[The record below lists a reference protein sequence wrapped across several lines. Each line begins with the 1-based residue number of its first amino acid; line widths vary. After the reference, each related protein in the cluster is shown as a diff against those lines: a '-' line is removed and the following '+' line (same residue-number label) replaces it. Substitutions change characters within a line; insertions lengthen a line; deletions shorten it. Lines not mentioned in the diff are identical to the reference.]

1 MSVCD
6 RWADD
11 VRVALHWIS
20 KDFAEKTVTFR
31 SLSDQ
36 SAQFANL
43 LRSRSVRLLGVIG
56 HLDLAGLRQTLK
68 PFYSQ
73 IGQPSVDQGSV
84 QASGGKVRVNAQATG
99 RIRTRAARRIGTFL
113 IAAFAASSA
122 APALADEAAPATD
135 NALATLCGMV
145 ETAARQEGLP
155 VNFFT
160 RLIWR
165 ESAFHSG
172 AVSPAGAQGVAQFM
186 PGTASERG
194 LADPFDPAAA
204 IPASARLLTELAQR
218 FGNLGLAAAAYN
230 AGPNALA
237 DWLAGKGVLPLETQ
251 DYVLAVTGHEVEE
264 WRGADLPPPAAPD
277 PDKRCLTSIGNLRV
291 AHGPDDSPIVSGLF
305 APWGVQISAS
315 FSKGSALRA
324 FARAQH
330 DYYSVIGRMTPFVL
344 GSVLRSRGFRPFYRV
359 RLPAQTPSEAQK
371 LCDRLQAVGG
381 ACAVLRS

>member
-1 MSVCD
+1 
-6 RWADD
+6 
-11 VRVALHWIS
+11 L
-20 KDFAEKTVTFR
+20 
-31 SLSDQ
+31 
-36 SAQFANL
+36 
-43 LRSRSVRLLGVIG
+43 
-56 HLDLAGLRQTLK
+56 
-68 PFYSQ
+68 
-73 IGQPSVDQGSV
+73 
-84 QASGGKVRVNAQATG
+84 
-99 RIRTRAARRIGTFL
+99 
-113 IAAFAASSA
+113 AASSP
-122 APALADEAAPATD
+122 PALADQTAPATD
-135 NALATLCGMV
+135 NALATLCGIV

-186 PGTASERG
+186 PGAASDRG

-204 IPASARLLTELAQR
+204 IPASAKFLAELAHR

-251 DYVLAVTGHEVEE
+251 DYVLAITGHDVEE
-264 WRGADLPPPAAPD
+264 WRGANPPSPAAPD
-277 PDKRCLTSIGNLRV
+277 PDKPCLTSIGNLRV
-291 AHGPDDSPIVSGLF
+291 AHGPEASPTVSGLF

-330 DYYSVIGRMTPFVL
+330 DYYSVIGHMAPFVL
-344 GSVLRSRGFRPFYRV
+344 GSVLPSRGPRPFYRV
-359 RLPAQTPSEAQK
+359 RLPAQTPSEAEK